1 MHRILDLLLLQDGR
15 KVGFGLWL
23 AIVSS
28 IFLCLKLITSL
39 EWLNCMYLSSALIGG
54 GTVLDT
60 YLKGKDNATSSSS

>member
-1 MHRILDLLLLQDGR
+1 MHRIVNLLLLQYGR

-23 AIVSS
+23 AIISS
-28 IFLCLKLITSL
+28 IFLCLKLITSS
-39 EWLNCMYLSSALIGG
+39 EWLSCMYLSSALIGG